1 MSQVLTAP
9 APRNELVV
17 LLDDSG
23 LDASKTRI
31 LSSRFADYF
40 TIAEQWKTEAQQLV
54 VTGEDQQ
61 ELMLRARQGRLV
73 LKDKRVQIERTRK
86 ELKEDSL
93 KEGRAIDAV
102 AKLLTSLIE
111 PTEKFLLEQ
120 EEFAKN
126 AQEARAADVRGLVA
140 RRRADLVQYNYEG
153 PETDEWLANATADAF
168 YCLVSMALAQHLA
181 RKRKAD
187 AEAEAQRKADQRNR
201 DELLLENQR
210 LQNEQRQQ
218 QLESEAK
225 WQKQEQ
231 EQQLLRDEAQGLR
244 DAETKRQ
251 RQQRADEQQL
261 KLKLSVLASGPDKLK
276 LVALA
281 DRIHELNQ
289 GLTADSVQGEKAR
302 TIVASVDNTLDKIQH
317 WLREQADIL

>member
-54 VTGEDQQ
+54 VTGEDQT

-102 AKLLTSLIE
+102 AKLLTNLIE

-120 EEFAKN
+120 EEFSKRLQDKRDRECESLIAIRRDILSNCDGQASDEQLAK
-126 AQEARAADVRGLVA
+126 
-140 RRRADLVQYNYEG
+140 
-153 PETDEWLANATADAF
+153 WTADEFSAHVAICRKKF
-168 YCLVSMALAQHLA
+168 EAVLAAQQ
-181 RKRKAD
+181 
-187 AEAEAQRKADQRNR
+187 AEAERQRKADQRNR

-218 QLESEAK
+218 QLENEAK
-225 WQKQEQ
+225 WQQQEQ
-231 EQQLLRDEAQGLR
+231 EQQKLRDEAQGLR
-244 DAETKRQ
+244 DAETRRQ

-261 KLKLSVLASGPDKLK
+261 KLKLSVLANGPDKLK

-281 DRIHELNQ
+281 DRIHELNK
-289 GLTADSVQGEKAR
+289 GLTCELVQGEKAR
-302 TIVASVDNTLDKIQH
+302 TIVASVDNTLDKIQN